1 MQKTKDEL
9 ASQGYEVPKILGQ
22 KYHEGMRVI
31 VTNSI
36 PDETLA
42 EGEEVITKVLNP
54 QINKDGKMV
63 QTAQIEVTV
72 GTKKGGLTREQWLEE
87 QKKKETRTDK
97 INAKYDAELAEL
109 EKQSTPNSKGKGTGT
124 PNVEDR
130 KADIERRRPTS
141 YIENSKNK
149 KSSLETFRNEETT

>member
-1 MQKTKDEL
+1 M
-9 ASQGYEVPKILGQ
+9 AI
-22 KYHEGMRVI
+22 I
-31 VTNSI
+31 TNSI

-109 EKQSTPNSKGKGTGT
+109 EKSQ
-124 PNVEDR
+124 
-130 KADIERRRPTS
+130 PTNRTIIVIPKIGSS
-141 YIENSKNK
+141 YHGSHRTSAGSCVSRYAIRSPAPRSA
-149 KSSLETFRNEETT
+149 SSGSCHQ